1 MPSKTST
8 YLQLAEETA
17 RRITGSIEG
26 WTSFLDT
33 ASRLYKYPY
42 HEQLMIYAQRP
53 DATACAT
60 YDLWNNTMRRYVR
73 RGARSIALLDT
84 SGESIKLK
92 YVFDVSDTGE
102 RSNSRP
108 LEQWKL
114 DVRHAVISK
123 AVTATKTANRIFCP
137 KRTFRYFSSNPTG
150 RSDVLR

>member
-1 MPSKTST
+1 MPDRTSNFI
-8 YLQLAEETA
+8 QLANDA
-17 RRITGSIEG
+17 GRSVTGTCKN
-26 WTSFLDT
+26 WTSFLTT

-84 SGESIKLK
+84 SGETVRLK

-102 RSNSRP
+102 RANSRP

-114 DVRHAVISK
+114 GAQHEQPVMDRLEREYGASTENSLVRQIEDA
-123 AVTATKTANRIFCP
+123 A
-137 KRTFRYFSSNPTG
+137 G
-150 RSDVLR
+150 RMAEDYW